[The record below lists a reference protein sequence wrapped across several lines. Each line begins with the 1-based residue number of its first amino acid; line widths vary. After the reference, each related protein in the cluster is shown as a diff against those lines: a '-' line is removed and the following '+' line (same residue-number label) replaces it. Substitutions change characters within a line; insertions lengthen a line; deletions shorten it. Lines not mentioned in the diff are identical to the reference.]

1 VQFPD
6 GADASV
12 QQRRIGTPALSKRN
26 TPPRTLPGV
35 SLPPLAA
42 SSSTNVGPF
51 SETVYLA
58 IIAALVVWLIVYL
71 AYKLRMTSKRDFG
84 FPVRRRL
91 LCLHLTVHNNQ
102 QADVPFWWTDLQVQR
117 AVKSYWRRSLRTET
131 EQS

>member
-1 VQFPD
+1 MR
-6 GADASV
+6 SV
-12 QQRRIGTPALSKRN
+12 RHRRIGTAALSKRN
-26 TPPRTLPGV
+26 TRPRTLRSV
-35 SLPPLAA
+35 SFPSLATG
-42 SSSTNVGPF
+42 SSSNLGPF

-91 LCLHLTVHNNQ
+91 LCLHLTVHDNQ

-117 AVKSYWRRSLRTET
+117 AVKSYWRRSLRSET

>member
-1 VQFPD
+1 M
-6 GADASV
+6 
-12 QQRRIGTPALSKRN
+12 SKRN
-26 TPPRTLPGV
+26 TPPRTLRSV
-35 SLPPLAA
+35 SFPPLAA
-42 SSSTNVGPF
+42 SASSSNLGPF

-91 LCLHLTVHNNQ
+91 LCLHLTVHENQ

>member
-1 VQFPD
+1 MRAQCCPFNT
-6 GADASV
+6 GQSA
-12 QQRRIGTPALSKRN
+12 QRRCRN
-26 TPPRTLPGV
+26 ATRLAYAPSV
-35 SLPPLAA
+35 SFPSLAA
-42 SSSTNVGPF
+42 GSSSNIGPF

-91 LCLHLTVHNNQ
+91 LCLHLTVHDNQ

-117 AVKSYWRRSLRTET
+117 AVKSYWRRSLRSET

>member
-1 VQFPD
+1 M
-6 GADASV
+6 S
-12 QQRRIGTPALSKRN
+12 IL
-26 TPPRTLPGV
+26 
-35 SLPPLAA
+35 PLAA
-42 SSSTNVGPF
+42 SSSSSNVGPF

-91 LCLHLTVHNNQ
+91 LCLHLTVHDNQ

-117 AVKSYWRRSLRTET
+117 AVKSYWRRSLRSET
-131 EQS
+131 EHS